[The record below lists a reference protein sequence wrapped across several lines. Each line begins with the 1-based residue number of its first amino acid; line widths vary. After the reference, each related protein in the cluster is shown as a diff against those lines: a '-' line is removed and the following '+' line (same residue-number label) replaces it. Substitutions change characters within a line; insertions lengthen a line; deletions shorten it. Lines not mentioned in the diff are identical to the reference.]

1 MRAGTLGS
9 DPSMSELL
17 QHVMNGIALGA
28 VYALVALGYTMVF
41 GVLKLI
47 NFAHGDV
54 FMVGAYFGY
63 YLANAMGFG
72 VHPSVMGALITTTL
86 AMLGAAVLGMAIE
99 RFAYRP
105 LRRAPRINALITAI
119 GVSMLLQYS
128 GQIIFGADPKF
139 FPQMLPE
146 VDLALPLDIVFSS
159 VQIVVLVAAIGLM
172 VALDFTVQK
181 TRFGLALR
189 ALSQDFEAAALMGIP
204 VGRTIAMTFALSAA
218 LAAAAGVLV
227 GLTYPK
233 IDPLMG
239 NMIGMK
245 AFVAAV
251 LGGIGHIRGAAL
263 GGMMLGLGEEMMTG
277 YGSSTYRDAIA
288 FVTLIVVL
296 LVRPAGLFGKY
307 EVEKV

>member
-1 MRAGTLGS
+1 L
-9 DPSMSELL
+9 SELV
-17 QHVMNGIALGA
+17 QHLLNGVALGA
-28 VYALVALGYTMVF
+28 VYALIALGYTMVF

-54 FMVGAYFGY
+54 FMVGAYLGY
-63 YLANAMGFG
+63 YAGNALGLNDR
-72 VHPSVMGALITTTL
+72 PSVFGAIAVTT
-86 AMLGAAVLGMAIE
+86 ASMLGAALLGTLIE

-105 LRRAPRINALITAI
+105 LRKAPRINALITAI

-128 GQIIFGADPKF
+128 GQIVFGADPKF
-139 FPQMLPE
+139 FPQMLPSTE
-146 VDLALPLDIVFSS
+146 LSLPMELVLSS
-159 VQIVVLVAAIGLM
+159 VQLIVLIAAIALM
-172 VALDFTVQK
+172 VGLDFVVRRTK
-181 TRFGLALR
+181 FGLALR
-189 ALSQDFEAAALMGIP
+189 ALSQDFEAASLMGIP
-204 VGRTIAMTFALSAA
+204 VNRTIAVTFAVSAA

-239 NMIGMK
+239 NLNGMK

-251 LGGIGHIRGAAL
+251 LGGIGHIRGAAV
-263 GGMMLGLGEEMMTG
+263 GGLFLGLCEEIMTG

-288 FVTLIVVL
+288 FVVLILVL

>member
-1 MRAGTLGS
+1 MSEFLQHLLNGVALGS
-9 DPSMSELL
+9 
-17 QHVMNGIALGA
+17 

-54 FMVGAYFGY
+54 FMVGAYIAY
-63 YLANAMGFG
+63 YMGRYFGFG
-72 VHPSVMGALITTTL
+72 ENPSVLGAFVTL
-86 AMLGAAVLGMAIE
+86 LASMLGAAALGAVIE

-119 GVSMLLQYS
+119 GVSMLLQYT
-128 GQIIFGADPKF
+128 GQLVFGPDPKF
-139 FPQMLPE
+139 FPQVLPSF
-146 VDLALPLDIVFSS
+146 DLHLPFDLVVSS
-159 VQIVVLVAAIGLM
+159 VQLVVLGAAFALM
-172 VALDFTVQK
+172 FLLDFVVRK
-181 TRFGLALR
+181 TKFGLALR

-204 VGRTIAMTFALSAA
+204 VNRTIAMTFAVSAG
-218 LAAAAGVLV
+218 LAAAAGMMV

-233 IDPLMG
+233 IEPLMG
-239 NMIGMK
+239 NLSGMK

-263 GGMMLGLGEEMMTG
+263 GGLLLGLGEEFVTG

-288 FVTLIVVL
+288 FVVLIAVL
-296 LVRPAGLFGKY
+296 LIKPAGLFGKN

>member
-1 MRAGTLGS
+1 M
-9 DPSMSELL
+9 
-17 QHVMNGIALGA
+17 
-28 VYALVALGYTMVF
+28 YALIALGYTMVF

-54 FMVGAYFGY
+54 FMVGAYLGY
-63 YLANAMGFG
+63 YMGNALGLNEK
-72 VHPSVMGALITTTL
+72 PSAVGALAVTGG
-86 AMLGAAVLGMAIE
+86 AMLGAALLGAAIE

-105 LRRAPRINALITAI
+105 LRKAPRINALITAI
-119 GVSMLLQYS
+119 GMSMLLQYS

-139 FPQMLPE
+139 YPQMLPSFE
-146 VDLALPLDIVFSS
+146 INLPMDLVLSS
-159 VQIVVLVAAIGLM
+159 VQLIVFIAAILLM
-172 VALDFTVQK
+172 VGLDFLVRRTK
-181 TRFGLALR
+181 YGLALR
-189 ALSQDFEAAALMGIP
+189 ALSQDFEAASLMGIP
-204 VGRTIAMTFALSAA
+204 VNRTIALTFAVSAA

-227 GLTYPK
+227 GVTYPK

-239 NMIGMK
+239 NLNGMK

-251 LGGIGHIRGAAL
+251 VGGIGHIRGAAI
-263 GGMMLGLGEEMMTG
+263 GGLFLGLCEEMMTG

-288 FVTLIVVL
+288 FVVLIVVL

>member
-1 MRAGTLGS
+1 
-9 DPSMSELL
+9 MSEFI
-17 QHVMNGIALGA
+17 QHLNNGIALGS
-28 VYALVALGYTMVF
+28 VYALIALGYTMVY

-63 YLANAMGFG
+63 FLGNRLGLNEN
-72 VHPSVMGALITTTL
+72 PSVLGALGTTL
-86 AMLGAAVLGMAIE
+86 VAMLGAAVVGMLIE

-105 LRRAPRINALITAI
+105 LRRAARINALITAI
-119 GVSMLLQYS
+119 GVSMLLQYG
-128 GQIIFGADPKF
+128 GQIVFGADPKF
-139 FPQMLPE
+139 FPQMLPSAE
-146 VDLALPLDIVFSS
+146 LHLPLDVIVTSA
-159 VQIVVLVAAIGLM
+159 QLVVLVAAIALM
-172 VALDFTVQK
+172 LALDFVIQR
-181 TRFGLALR
+181 TRYGLALR

-204 VGRTIAMTFALSAA
+204 VNRTIAITFAVSAA
-218 LAAAAGVLV
+218 LASAAGVLV

-239 NMIGMK
+239 NLNGMK

-251 LGGIGHIRGAAL
+251 LGGIGHIRGAAV
-263 GGMMLGLGEEMMTG
+263 GGLMLGLGEEMMTG

-288 FVTLIVVL
+288 FVTLILVL

>member
-1 MRAGTLGS
+1 
-9 DPSMSELL
+9 MSEFI
-17 QHVMNGIALGA
+17 QHILNGVALGA
-28 VYALVALGYTMVF
+28 VYALIALGYTMVF

-54 FMVGAYFGY
+54 FMVGAYLGY
-63 YLANAMGFG
+63 YIAHALGIAERA
-72 VHPSVMGALITTTL
+72 SVPGAIATTTL
-86 AMLGAAVLGMAIE
+86 SMLFAALLGVMIE

-128 GQIIFGADPKF
+128 GQLVFGADPKF
-139 FPQMLPE
+139 FPQMLPSIE
-146 VDLALPLDIVFSS
+146 LSLPLDIVFSS
-159 VQIVVLVAAIGLM
+159 VQLIVLVAALGLM
-172 VALDFTVQK
+172 LGLDFVVQR

-189 ALSQDFEAAALMGIP
+189 ALSQDFEAASLMGIP
-204 VGRTIAMTFALSAA
+204 VNRTIAVTFAVSAG

-239 NMIGMK
+239 NLNGMK

-263 GGMMLGLGEEMMTG
+263 GGLMLGLGEEMMTG

-288 FVTLIVVL
+288 FVTLIAVL